1 MDPGVPRHE
10 NGCEYLYRRDARAS
24 SGLRAP
30 SQARVVF
37 LLPLLM
43 GGCPEFRDELVSVI
57 ETVTRSTLLTTEDTQ
72 SIADTATT
80 SLVNATIDLFFDQF
94 RTAN

>member
-1 MDPGVPRHE
+1 MRTDANTYTDATPGQV
-10 NGCEYLYRRDARAS
+10 RACGRQAKL
-24 SGLRAP
+24 GLF
-30 SQARVVF
+30 F

-80 SLVNATIDLFFDQF
+80 SLVDATIDLFFDQF